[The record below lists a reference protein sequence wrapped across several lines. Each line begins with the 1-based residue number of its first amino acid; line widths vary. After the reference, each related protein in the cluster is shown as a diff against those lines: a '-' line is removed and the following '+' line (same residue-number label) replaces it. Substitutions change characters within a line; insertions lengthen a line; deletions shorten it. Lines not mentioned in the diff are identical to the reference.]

1 MNDLRKKIMKIIMK
15 IEASV
20 KKKSMFYFIG
30 KFDQNV
36 LVGTL
41 VTTISNYEV
50 DT

>member
-1 MNDLRKKIMKIIMK
+1 MNDFKKKITKIIMK

-20 KKKSMFYFIG
+20 KKSMFYFIG

>member
-1 MNDLRKKIMKIIMK
+1 MK
-15 IEASV
+15 IEALG
-20 KKKSMFYFIG
+20 KNSMFYFTG